1 MFFYGISSLFLTWLL
16 FDRKNTWED
25 IFNGFT
31 FYMAITL
38 VTIFA
43 QIM

>member
-16 FDRKNTWED
+16 FDRKNTWAD

-31 FYMAITL
+31 FYTAITL
-38 VTIFA
+38 ATIFA